1 MKILFFFLC
10 VFLFICSC
18 REGRGDI
25 GKWEGKEILF
35 PHDMAFTRLATDT
48 ITYHWADAEYKI
60 LVYVDSVGCTDCK
73 LQLYKWKDFM
83 EEVDSLARKEVSF
96 LFVFQP
102 KELFQMKYMLRAYEF
117 DHPIYMDLENKLDAL
132 NHFPEDT
139 ISQTYLLDKD
149 NVVIA
154 SGNPVY
160 DVTSKDL
167 YLRVLTGMGTQQS
180 EDRGLKTNAQVEQ
193 QVFDLGEMSRFE
205 TKEIIVRLHNVGKN
219 LLVVENV
226 NTTCGCTD
234 VSYDKQPIKPGA
246 CLEVRVAMSA
256 QDEGFFNKAIYIQY
270 NSVDNQK
277 IKVNIKGIVH

>member
-1 MKILFFFLC
+1 MKILFFFLY
-10 VFLFICSC
+10 VFLFVCSC
-18 REGRGDI
+18 REDRGSI
-25 GKWEGKEILF
+25 EKWEGKEILF

-48 ITYHWADAEYKI
+48 ITYHWYDGEYKI

-117 DHPIYMDLENKLDAL
+117 DYPIYIDLENKLDAL